1 VLLVKG
7 GRVVDPA
14 NGLDEVADVLVK
26 RGKIEAVGPNVESG
40 EAVVCDAAGKIVAP
54 GLIDMHAHLRQ
65 PGRED
70 EETICSG
77 TRAALKGGFTTI
89 CAMPNT
95 EPCADTASVIQLV
108 TALAAAEGAVSV
120 LPIGAITKGR
130 EGKEI
135 VEMGELVAVGAVAFS
150 DDGTSVGAA
159 EVMRRALEYSLMF
172 DVPIIAHC
180 EDGSLALGGAMH
192 EGCASTRMGLRGI
205 PAAAEDV
212 MVARDLCLAEL
223 TGARL
228 HVAHLSSAGS
238 VELVRQAKA
247 RGVRVSCEVTPHHLI
262 LSENDLLSYDTRL
275 KVNPPL
281 RSEVDRQALRDGLLD
296 GTIDAIS
303 TDHAP
308 HARHEKEVEFV
319 DAPFGMIGLETA
331 IPLLMEHLVSAG
343 VLSVPQ
349 LIEKLT
355 TGPAAALGISAGT
368 LSVGAVADITV
379 IDPATSMT
387 IDVNTFE
394 SGSRNTPFDGAR
406 VSAAVTDVIVDGAW
420 LLKDGEIEA

>member
-1 VLLVKG
+1 MLLIKG
-7 GRVVDPA
+7 GRVIDPA
-14 NGLDEVADVLVK
+14 NNLDGVADVLVK
-26 RGKIEAVGPNVESG
+26 RGKVEAVGADLQPD
-40 EAVVCDAAGKIVAP
+40 EATVCDATGKIVVP
-54 GLIDMHAHLRQ
+54 GLIDMHTHLRQ

-70 EETICSG
+70 EETIRTG
-77 TRAALKGGFTTI
+77 TRAALKGGFTTV

-130 EGKEI
+130 EGGEI
-135 VEMGELVAVGAVAFS
+135 AEMGELVAAGAVAFS

-159 EVMRRALEYSLMF
+159 EVMRRALEYSRMVG
-172 DVPIIAHC
+172 VPIIAHC

-192 EGCASTRMGLRGI
+192 EGCSSTRMGLRGI

-228 HVAHLSSAGS
+228 HVAHLSTAGS
-238 VELVRQAKA
+238 VELVRQAKR

-262 LSENDLLSYDTRL
+262 LSENDLLSYDTNL

-281 RSEVDRQALRDGLLD
+281 RSVADREALREGLLD
-296 GTIDAIS
+296 GTIDAIA

-331 IPLLMEHLVSAG
+331 VGLLMEHLVATD
-343 VLSVPQ
+343 VLGLAQ
-349 LIEKLT
+349 LVEKLT
-355 TGPAAALGISAGT
+355 TGPAAALGIRAGT
-368 LSVGAVADITV
+368 LSAGAVADICV
-379 IDPATSMT
+379 IDPATSTT
-387 IDVNTFE
+387 IDVNAFE
-394 SGSRNTPFDGAR
+394 SGSRNTPFDGAG

-420 LLKDGEIEA
+420 LLKDGEIEG

>member
-1 VLLVKG
+1 MLLIKG

-14 NGLDEVADVLVK
+14 NNLDGVADVLVK
-26 RGKIEAVGPNVESG
+26 RGKIEAVGPNLKSG
-40 EAVVCDAAGKIVAP
+40 EATVCDATGKIVAP

-70 EETICSG
+70 EETIRTG
-77 TRAALKGGFTTI
+77 TRAALRGGFTTV

-135 VEMGELVAVGAVAFS
+135 VEMGELVAAGAVAFS

-159 EVMRRALEYSLMF
+159 EVMRRALEYSRMF

-180 EDGSLALGGAMH
+180 EDGSLALGGTMH
-192 EGCASTRMGLRGI
+192 EGCSSTRMGLRGM

-212 MVARDLCLAEL
+212 MVARDICLAEL

-238 VELVRQAKA
+238 VELVRQAKR
-247 RGVRVSCEVTPHHLI
+247 RGVRVTCEVTPHHLI
-262 LSENDLLSYDTRL
+262 LSDCDLLFYDTNL

-281 RSEVDRQALRDGLLD
+281 RSARDRDALRDGLLD
-296 GTIDAIS
+296 GTIDAIA

-331 IPLLMEHLVSAG
+331 LPLLVEHLVTTD
-343 VLSVPQ
+343 VLSPTQ

-379 IDPATSMT
+379 IDPAVSVT
-387 IDVNTFE
+387 IDVNAFE
-394 SGSRNTPFDGAR
+394 SCSRNTPFDGVR

-420 LLKDGEIEA
+420 LLKDGEIEG